1 MDLLARTVADALVAD
16 GKSVVVDNLA
26 GGAGNIGIQ
35 QAARGA
41 GDGSALL
48 FVPQGNITIN
58 PTLFSN
64 LPFKWERDFRP
75 VTLLAS
81 TPNVLVVGPSVA
93 VKTVQELIAFG
104 KANPGK
110 LSYASPGIGSSLHL
124 IGELFRRKAGIDLV
138 HVPYKGTTPAMQDV
152 AGGQV
157 DLMFGALPTL
167 RPYIDGGK
175 LRALAVTT
183 SDRAKTLDDVPTLA
197 EAGVPGIDVPSWYGV
212 MAPAAVS
219 EALVDRI
226 QQTVAGILERP
237 AVQERLGAQGLGIE
251 ASEARDFGEQIRKET
266 AQWAEVIRE
275 GGIRAEE

>member
-1 MDLLARTVADALVAD
+1 MTGNPDSTRRHLLRTV
-16 GKSVVVDNLA
+16 SA
-26 GGAGNIGIQ
+26 GAC
-35 QAARGA
+35 
-41 GDGSALL
+41 
-48 FVPQGNITIN
+48 
-58 PTLFSN
+58 
-64 LPFKWERDFRP
+64 
-75 VTLLAS
+75 
-81 TPNVLVVGPSVA
+81 VA
-93 VKTVQELIAFG
+93 V
-104 KANPGK
+104 
-110 LSYASPGIGSSLHL
+110 
-124 IGELFRRKAGIDLV
+124 
-138 HVPYKGTTPAMQDV
+138 AMQDV

-251 ASEARDFGEQIRKET
+251 ASAARDFGEQIRKET